1 MDKISIKDEIIELK
15 TIEILLDDKIHRI
28 QDLLSRMSK
37 RLDKIEDEL
46 REKVSK

>member
-1 MDKISIKDEIIELK
+1 MDENSIEEEIIELK

-37 RLDKIEDEL
+37 RLDKIENEL